1 MLHAFRNAMKVVP
14 KEYAGHEQFLII
26 GPARDGQL
34 LSWSFP
40 TMSRRESSTRWTCGR
55 SSTVT
60 SSEAAGRR
68 DVPAERVNRGE

>member
-34 LSWSFP
+34 LELVVP
-40 TMSRRESSTRWTCGR
+40 DDEPKRIIHAMDRWPEFYR
-55 SSTVT
+55 YL
-60 SSEAAGRR
+60 E
-68 DVPAERVNRGE
+68 